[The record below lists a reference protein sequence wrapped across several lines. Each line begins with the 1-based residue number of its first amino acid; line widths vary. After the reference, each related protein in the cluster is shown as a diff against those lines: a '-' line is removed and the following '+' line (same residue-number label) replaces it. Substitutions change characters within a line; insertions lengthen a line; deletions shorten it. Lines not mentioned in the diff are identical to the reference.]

1 MPRNH
6 LYRTPILLA
15 AVFLPLSL
23 AAGCSGC
30 EDEETDDISTLST
43 SAPEPSAS
51 VDLTVDEEPDAGSDA
66 ADDADADAGKTTGKG
81 KGWDPTGLAACCQAL
96 HQNAKLGGPN
106 QPHYQSA
113 AALCDGLRKSSQ
125 GRAALV
131 QVRRALLN
139 AKVPATCK

>member
-6 LYRTPILLA
+6 LFRTPIILA

-23 AAGCSGC
+23 AAGCAGC
-30 EDEETDDISTLST
+30 EDEETDDIPTLST
-43 SAPEPSAS
+43 ASAEPSAS
-51 VDLTVDEEPDAGSDA
+51 VDLTIEEEPDAGADA
-66 ADDADADAGKTTGKG
+66 ADDADAAKPTGKG

-96 HQNAKLGGPN
+96 HGNAKLGGPN
-106 QPHYQSA
+106 QANYKSA
-113 AALCDGLRKSSQ
+113 ALLCDGLRNSSQ

-131 QVRRALLN
+131 QVRRALLD

>member
-6 LYRTPILLA
+6 LYRTPIILA

-30 EDEETDDISTLST
+30 EDEETDDIPTLST
-43 SAPEPSAS
+43 ATAEPSAS
-51 VDLTVDEEPDAGSDA
+51 VDLTVDVEPDAGSDA
-66 ADDADADAGKTTGKG
+66 AADAEADAAKPPG
-81 KGWDPTGLAACCQAL
+81 KGWDPTGVAAGGQAL
-96 HQNAKLGGPN
+96 HGNAKLGGPN
-106 QPHYQSA
+106 QAHYQSA

-125 GRAALV
+125 GRAALI